1 MTTPSVDK
9 VPGEMEAAQKKV
21 IIKKQY
27 DQDADKKIFNLNTVS
42 ASCPVMNLMK
52 NNYNEI
58 YLKANKVGNF
68 ILANKQRIRVYL
80 RETPN
85 LQLRTLQQLEQCFL
99 KCDKE
104 RTGQITRRA
113 FMLKLAKNN
122 IQVN

>member
-1 MTTPSVDK
+1 MTAPSVDK

>member
-1 MTTPSVDK
+1 M
-9 VPGEMEAAQKKV
+9 

-68 ILANKQRIRVYL
+68 ILVNKQRIRTYL

-85 LQLRTLQQLEQCFL
+85 LQLRTL
-99 KCDKE
+99 
-104 RTGQITRRA
+104 
-113 FMLKLAKNN
+113 
-122 IQVN
+122 

>member
-1 MTTPSVDK
+1 
-9 VPGEMEAAQKKV
+9 
-21 IIKKQY
+21 
-27 DQDADKKIFNLNTVS
+27 
-42 ASCPVMNLMK
+42 MNLMK

-68 ILANKQRIRVYL
+68 ILANKQRIRTYL

-99 KCDKE
+99 KSDKD

-122 IQVN
+122 I